1 MQIARA
7 ADGRV
12 GLMGRKGPRPQQ
24 QTLSV
29 RISDGMRKRLERARQ
44 QTAAA
49 SGEAVSTSEIA
60 KQLLESAP
68 DNRLDVADLLEEPTE
83 TMVRIRAKGEA
94 QQALSRAEW
103 TVLASFVHI
112 GTEGFAGT
120 TPRPLSPE
128 SFAGV
133 VDAFLAV
140 YALRTQPDSSLDL
153 SYLGSFPPECR
164 PAKAKGAGGGDRE
177 LSDLVR
183 RTAIETRRR
192 VLDPASPVAP
202 VFVGRAMH
210 RLLGDDKLPG
220 GEDLTRALRPFWSV
234 LWRVAARGHY
244 VNFDTPVRSRATRR
258 EGLYQPPIP
267 PVTDERYTL
276 SFTRGEGTEFSV
288 LLGFPGAYGPTY
300 PLSSYPKIN
309 EFRAML
315 EALGPQSRLR
325 RWNGVYFFG
334 YSVTPLDQGPE
345 AYWFRAHD
353 NGITFGF
360 GAKEWATVQR
370 VFQRAWSLPDIRL
383 AWDALLDEY
392 GEL

>member
-1 MQIARA
+1 MAR
-7 ADGRV
+7 
-12 GLMGRKGPRPQQ
+12 KPPQPQQ

-44 QTAAA
+44 QTASA
-49 SGEAVSTSEIA
+49 SGEPVSTSEIA

-83 TMVRIRAKGEA
+83 TMVQIREKGEA

-103 TVLASFVHI
+103 TVLAHFVHI
-112 GTEGFAGT
+112 GTEAFSGK
-120 TPRPLSPE
+120 TPHPLSPE

-140 YALRTQPDSSLDL
+140 YALRTEPEPSLDT

-164 PAKAKGAGGGDRE
+164 PGKAKGAGGADRG

-183 RTAIETRRR
+183 RTAIETKRR
-192 VLDPASPVAP
+192 LSDPSRPVTP
-202 VFVGRAMH
+202 VFVGRALH
-210 RLLGDDKLPG
+210 RLLGDDTLPG
-220 GEDLTRALRPFWSV
+220 GENLTRALRPFWPI

-244 VNFDTPVRSRATRR
+244 VNCETPVRSRTTRR

-267 PVTDERYTL
+267 PITDEPYSL

-288 LLGFPGAYGPTY
+288 LLGFPGPYGATY
-300 PLSSYPKIN
+300 PLSSYPRIN

-315 EALGPQSRLR
+315 EALGPHSRLR

-334 YSVTPLDQGPE
+334 YSVTPPDQTPD
-345 AYWFRAHD
+345 AFWFRAHD
-353 NGITFGF
+353 NGITFGMS
-360 GAKEWATVQR
+360 ATEWAKVQR
-370 VFQRAWSLPDIRL
+370 VFRRAWTLPDIRL